1 MGGVTLMNILL
12 IILQTINLLV
22 MPLLLL
28 GVVRKVKALMQ
39 NRVGAPIL
47 QPFYDVAKL
56 LRKSETISYNT
67 SWIFIYAPRIS
78 LTTAIIAAVLIPWA
92 GILLPPEWASATNFI
107 FLLYLLSLGK
117 FFVMLSA
124 LDAGS
129 AFGGLGASREAVI
142 SILVEPSMV
151 ISLGALALA
160 AGDMNMS
167 AIYTHPINPV
177 IAGLAAIALL
187 IASLAEL
194 SRMPVDD
201 PTTHLELT
209 MVHEAM
215 ILENSGRNLAITEY
229 ASAIRMCIFW
239 GLSAQTL
246 LLMLPAYIVM
256 PITIKYL
263 IGIVL
268 MMIIGITVAFLEG
281 ILVRL
286 KWRRVPNYL
295 AFAGLFSLL
304 AAMVAAVRM

>member
-1 MGGVTLMNILL
+1 
-12 IILQTINLLV
+12 
-22 MPLLLL
+22 
-28 GVVRKVKALMQ
+28 
-39 NRVGAPIL
+39 
-47 QPFYDVAKL
+47 
-56 LRKSETISYNT
+56 
-67 SWIFIYAPRIS
+67 
-78 LTTAIIAAVLIPWA
+78 VLIPWA
-92 GILLPPEWASATNFI
+92 GVLLPPEWAPATNFI

-129 AFGGLGASREAVI
+129 AFGGLGASREAFL
-142 SILVEPSMV
+142 SILIEPSMV

-160 AGDMNMS
+160 SGDMNMS
-167 AIYTHPINPV
+167 VIYNHPINP
-177 IAGLAAIALL
+177 IIIGLAGMALI

-229 ASAIRMCIFW
+229 ASAVRMCIFW
-239 GLSAQTL
+239 GLSAQTFL
-246 LLMLPAYIVM
+246 LIIPAYNSLPIITKYIIGIAVM
-256 PITIKYL
+256 LL
-263 IGIVL
+263 IGIS
-268 MMIIGITVAFLEG
+268 VAILEG
-281 ILVRL
+281 VLVRL

-304 AAMVAAVRM
+304 AALVAAVRI

>member
-1 MGGVTLMNILL
+1 
-12 IILQTINLLV
+12 
-22 MPLLLL
+22 
-28 GVVRKVKALMQ
+28 
-39 NRVGAPIL
+39 
-47 QPFYDVAKL
+47 
-56 LRKSETISYNT
+56 
-67 SWIFIYAPRIS
+67 
-78 LTTAIIAAVLIPWA
+78 
-92 GILLPPEWASATNFI
+92 
-107 FLLYLLSLGK
+107 
-117 FFVMLSA
+117 
-124 LDAGS
+124 
-129 AFGGLGASREAVI
+129 
-142 SILVEPSMV
+142 
-151 ISLGALALA
+151 
-160 AGDMNMS
+160 
-167 AIYTHPINPV
+167 
-177 IAGLAAIALL
+177 
-187 IASLAEL
+187 
-194 SRMPVDD
+194 MPVDD